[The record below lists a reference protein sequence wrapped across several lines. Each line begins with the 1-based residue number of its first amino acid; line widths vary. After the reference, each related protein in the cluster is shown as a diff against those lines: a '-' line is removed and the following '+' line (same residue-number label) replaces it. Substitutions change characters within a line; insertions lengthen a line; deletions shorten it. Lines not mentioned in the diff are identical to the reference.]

1 MSEAKKFLFFCFCV
15 KIESNMDKRLQK
27 QIIIGAIFLIIFLSI
42 GGGIYLAI
50 RPEATCFDNKRNQKE
65 TGIDCSGPC
74 ISCDLKNNPPI
85 TVQKQP
91 AFFVTLDKNINIFF
105 QLLNSDAD
113 WGAKSFSYQLTLNGS
128 NGENQTLNF
137 SDFILPQEI
146 KYILLPQVKVNFI
159 PQFITIN
166 IDPKTII
173 WSKPIEGIN
182 LKLGGLFILTGVK
195 ILEPIDSV
203 NINKNV
209 YTFTKTLQFG
219 IKDPEVYNLQ
229 KVLSQT
235 PSIYP
240 EGQVTS
246 YFGKATEAAV
256 KRFQE
261 KYGIRIT
268 GEVGP
273 QTRAKLNELYGPE
286 GQKPFSYTFDTKKV
300 LKRGMQGIEI
310 TNLQQAL
317 GLDSGYNPPGMVSGT
332 FDKVTEDAV
341 KEFQKKYDLLVTG
354 QVNSLT
360 AAKLNELF
368 SQSSETGS
376 QLTPDT
382 FESYEATLK
391 VEGNFYSSAPFNW
404 KKGEIGVVLC
414 DEKKNPVTIGT
425 VSLENIISG
434 KTIPFTLI
442 WHYDLPKN
450 LIVCEKE
457 AHVNVLDIDNAFGSQ
472 NK

>member
-1 MSEAKKFLFFCFCV
+1 
-15 KIESNMDKRLQK
+15 MDKRLRK
-27 QIIIGAIFLIIFLSI
+27 QILIGAIFLAIFLSV
-42 GGGIYLAI
+42 GAGIYLAI
-50 RPEATCFDNKRNQKE
+50 RPEATCFDNKRNQRE
-65 TGIDCSGPC
+65 TGIDCGGPC

-85 TVQKQP
+85 NVQKQP
-91 AFFVTLDKNINIFF
+91 AFFVTQDKKINIFF
-105 QLLNSDAD
+105 QLIDSNPE
-113 WGAKSFSYQLTLNGS
+113 WGAKNFSYQLTLNGQ
-128 NGENQTLNF
+128 NGETQKLNF

-146 KYILLPQVKVNFI
+146 KYVLLPQVEVDFV
-159 PQFITIN
+159 PQSITIA

-182 LKLGGLFILTGVK
+182 LKLGELFMLTGVK
-195 ILEPIDSV
+195 ILEPETSTDIY
-203 NINKNV
+203 KNV
-209 YTFTKTLQFG
+209 YTFTKTLQLG
-219 IKDPEVYNLQ
+219 MTDPEVYNLQ

-240 EGQVTS
+240 EGQITG

-273 QTRAKLNELYGPE
+273 QTRAKLNELYGSK
-286 GQKPFSYTFDTKKV
+286 GQQPFSYTFDTKKI
-300 LKRGMQGIEI
+300 LKRGIQGIDI
-310 TNLQQAL
+310 LNLQQAL
-317 GLDSGYNPPGMVSGT
+317 ALDSGYSPQGMVSGT
-332 FDKVTEDAV
+332 FDKATEDAV
-341 KEFQKKYDLLVTG
+341 KEFQKKYSIQVTG
-354 QVNSLT
+354 QVGLLT

-368 SQSSETGS
+368 SQPSQTGS
-376 QLTPDT
+376 QLTPET
-382 FESYEATLK
+382 FEPFEATLK
-391 VEGNFYSSAPFNW
+391 VEGNLYNSAPFNW

-414 DEKKNPVTIGT
+414 DENKNPVTIGT

-434 KTIPFTLI
+434 KTTPFTII

-457 AHVNVLDIDNAFGSQ
+457 THINVLDIDNAFVTQ
-472 NK
+472 NKNLSR

>member
-1 MSEAKKFLFFCFCV
+1 
-15 KIESNMDKRLQK
+15 MDKRLQR
-27 QIIIGAIFLIIFLSI
+27 QLIIGAIFLTIFLSI
-42 GGGIYLAI
+42 GAGIYLTVK
-50 RPEATCFDNKRNQKE
+50 PQATCFDNKRNQRE
-65 TGIDCSGPC
+65 IGVDCGGPC
-74 ISCDLKNNPPI
+74 IPCDLKNNPPI

-91 AFFVTLDKNINIFF
+91 AFFITQDEKINILF
-105 QLLNSDAD
+105 QLLNSNSE
-113 WGAKSFSYQLTLNGS
+113 WGAKSFSYQLTLNGQ
-128 NGENQTLNF
+128 NGEIQKLNF

-159 PQFITIN
+159 PQSITID
-166 IDPKTII
+166 IDLKSII

-195 ILEPIDSV
+195 ILEPTTSTDIS
-203 NINKNV
+203 KNV
-209 YTFTKTLQFG
+209 YTFTKSLQLG
-219 IKDPEVYNLQ
+219 ITDPEVYNLQ

-240 EGQVTS
+240 EGQMTG

-256 KRFQE
+256 KKFQE

-273 QTRAKLNELYGPE
+273 QTRAKLNELYGPKE
-286 GQKPFSYTFDTKKV
+286 QQPFSYTFDTKKV
-300 LKRGMQGIEI
+300 LKRGMQGIDI
-310 TNLQQAL
+310 VNLQQAL
-317 GLDSGYNPPGMVSGT
+317 ALDSGYSPKGMVSGT

-341 KEFQKKYDLLVTG
+341 KEFQKKYNIQITG
-354 QVNSLT
+354 QVGSLT

-368 SQSSETGS
+368 SQSSGTS
-376 QLTPDT
+376 PQLAQET
-382 FESYEATLK
+382 FEPYEAKLK
-391 VEGNFYSSAPFNW
+391 VEGNVYNSAPFNW

-414 DEKKNPVTIGT
+414 DENKNSVTIGT
-425 VSLENIISG
+425 TSLENIISG
-434 KTIPFTLI
+434 KTTPFTII

-457 AHVNVLDIDNAFGSQ
+457 THVNVLDIDNAFSVQ

>member
-1 MSEAKKFLFFCFCV
+1 
-15 KIESNMDKRLQK
+15 MDKRLRK
-27 QIIIGAIFLIIFLSI
+27 QLIIGAIFLAIFLSI
-42 GGGIYLAI
+42 GAGIYLAVK
-50 RPEATCFDNKRNQKE
+50 PQTTCFDNKRNQRE
-65 TGIDCSGPC
+65 TGVDCGGPC

-91 AFFVTLDKNINIFF
+91 TFFITQDKKINIFF
-105 QLLNSDAD
+105 QLMDSDAE
-113 WGAKSFSYQLTLNGS
+113 WGAKSFSYQLTLNGQ
-128 NGENQTLNF
+128 NGEIQELNF

-146 KYILLPQVKVNFI
+146 KYVLLPQMEVNFI
-159 PQFITIN
+159 PQSITIT

-182 LKLGGLFILTGVK
+182 LKLGELFILTGVK
-195 ILEPIDSV
+195 ILEPETSTDIY
-203 NINKNV
+203 KNV
-209 YTFTKTLQFG
+209 YTFTKTLRLG
-219 IKDPEVYNLQ
+219 MKDPEVYNLQ

-240 EGQVTS
+240 EGQVTG

-256 KRFQE
+256 KRFQV
-261 KYGIRIT
+261 KYGIRAEIGGT

-273 QTRAKLNELYGPE
+273 QTRAKLNELYGSK
-286 GQKPFSYTFDTKKV
+286 GQQLFSYTFDTKKI
-300 LKRGMQGIEI
+300 LKRGIQGIDI
-310 TNLQQAL
+310 INLQQAL
-317 GLDSGYNPPGMVSGT
+317 ALDSGYNPKGMVSGT

-341 KEFQKKYDLLVTG
+341 KEFQKKYSIQVTG
-354 QVNSLT
+354 QVGPLT

-368 SQSSETGS
+368 SQPSQTGS
-376 QLTPDT
+376 QLTTET
-382 FESYEATLK
+382 FEPYEATLK
-391 VEGNFYSSAPFNW
+391 VEGNLYNSAPFNW

-414 DEKKNPVTIGT
+414 DENKNPVTIGT

-434 KTIPFTLI
+434 KTTPFTII

-457 AHVNVLDIDNAFGSQ
+457 THINVLDLDNAFVTR
-472 NK
+472 K